1 MTVVK
6 VDAARAAC
14 IKLERLTDGMVGAKI
29 EFQFSPEW
37 EGLTKIAVFTNPV
50 TTKDVL
56 LETNECEI
64 PWEVL
69 SEKHKRVRVGVYG
82 MEGTNIVLPTVYAD
96 IGVVFPAAE
105 PSGDPSAKATPELWA
120 QATDM
125 AQKAFNT
132 ADEAVQVA
140 AEVRADADAG
150 AFRGEKGDPGFS
162 PVVSVEPIEGGVSV
176 TIEDE
181 SGPKSFELYG
191 GGGGAGGPG
200 ESAYEIAVRNGFEG
214 SEEEWL
220 ESLQGEPGPQGPQG
234 ETGPQGARGAT
245 GATGPQGPQ
254 GEKGEKGF
262 SPTVS
267 VDPID
272 GGVSV
277 TIEDESGPK
286 SFELYNGTG
295 SGEGGVSVSV
305 DNVVTETL
313 LWQNPSPTS
322 SFETQTISI
331 PLAEY
336 DMYKILYAPS
346 TSYATRE
353 MSVDARAGSGCVLI
367 GMWADTDSI
376 FHRSVTGST
385 TGLTFANAYVNKEK
399 NNAYCVPLTVYG
411 IKAVDVRGVGGG
423 EGEGADIEFPIA
435 VANGGTGATTAAA
448 ARENLGASP
457 SCVSI
462 TASGKNLDDYIT
474 EGRYYFKEAPTN
486 IPGGVNGWLQV
497 TDVPGM
503 NGVKQ
508 IWSRFGTPGTN
519 DFDTWLRT
527 YSPNTGWG
535 KWWKFMFTD
544 DSFLKSKALSL
555 TVASQTDYDM
565 TTIAAYSRSGV
576 VDVHINTRPVT
587 VSSTWLTVATLP
599 SGYRPPVNIYKVDS
613 YYNTSSNY
621 ANIRL
626 RITTAGLVQ
635 LCLGTAGAN
644 YAFNATFV
652 AA

>member
-1 MTVVK
+1 MTIVK

-14 IKLERLTDGMVGAKI
+14 IKLDRLTDGMVGAKI

-37 EGLTKIAVFTNPV
+37 EGLTKIAVFTNPA

-82 MEGTNIVLPTVYAD
+82 MDGTNIVLPTVYAD

-162 PVVSVEPIEGGVSV
+162 PVVSVEP
-176 TIEDE
+176 
-181 SGPKSFELYG
+181 FE
-191 GGGGAGGPG
+191 
-200 ESAYEIAVRNGFEG
+200 
-214 SEEEWL
+214 
-220 ESLQGEPGPQGPQG
+220 
-234 ETGPQGARGAT
+234 
-245 GATGPQGPQ
+245 
-254 GEKGEKGF
+254 
-262 SPTVS
+262 
-267 VDPID
+267 

-295 SGEGGVSVSV
+295 SGEGGGSVSV

-346 TSYATRE
+346 TSYVTRE

-399 NNAYCVPLTVYG
+399 NNAYCVPLAVYG

-435 VANGGTGATTAAA
+435 VANGGTGATTAED
-448 ARENLGASP
+448 ARKNLGAYP
-457 SCVSI
+457 GCVSI
-462 TASGKNLDDYIT
+462 TTAGKNLNDYT
-474 EGRYYFKEAPTN
+474 TPGWYYFKEAPTG

-497 TDVPGM
+497 VDAPGM

-508 IWSRFGTPGTN
+508 IWYRFGTPGTN
-519 DFDTWLRT
+519 DYDTWVRT

-535 KWWKFMFTD
+535 KWWKVMFTD
-544 DSFLKSKALSL
+544 DSFLKSKTLSL
-555 TVASQTDYDM
+555 TMADQTSYEM

-587 VSSTWLTVATLP
+587 VSSSWFTVATLP
-599 SGYRPPVNIYKVDS
+599 AGYRPPVNIYKVDS

-626 RITTAGLVQ
+626 RITTAGAVQ
-635 LCLGTAGAN
+635 LGLGTAGAN

>member
-191 GGGGAGGPG
+191 GGAGGAG

-254 GEKGEKGF
+254 GETGPQGPQGEKGETGATG
-262 SPTVS
+262 PQGPQGEPGL
-267 VDPID
+267 DAPLPI
-272 GGVSV
+272 S
-277 TIEDESGPK
+277 
-286 SFELYNGTG
+286 
-295 SGEGGVSVSV
+295 
-305 DNVVTETL
+305 
-313 LWQNPSPTS
+313 
-322 SFETQTISI
+322 
-331 PLAEY
+331 
-336 DMYKILYAPS
+336 
-346 TSYATRE
+346 
-353 MSVDARAGSGCVLI
+353 
-367 GMWADTDSI
+367 
-376 FHRSVTGST
+376 
-385 TGLTFANAYVNKEK
+385 
-399 NNAYCVPLTVYG
+399 
-411 IKAVDVRGVGGG
+411 
-423 EGEGADIEFPIA
+423 

-462 TASGKNLDDYIT
+462 TASGKNLDDYT
-474 EGRYYFKEAPTN
+474 TAGWYYFKEAPTGAPSG
-486 IPGGVNGWLQV
+486 INGWLQV
-497 TDVPGM
+497 MTAPGLSI
-503 NGVKQ
+503 VKQ
-508 IWSRFGTPGTN
+508 VWYRYGTPGTN
-519 DFDTWLRT
+519 DYNTWVRT
-527 YSPNTGWG
+527 RNTDGTTWG
-535 KWWKFMFTD
+535 KWWRYAVIND
-544 DSFLKSKALSL
+544 DFLAAKTLSL
-555 TVASQTDYDM
+555 TAANQSNYEITS
-565 TTIAAYSRSGV
+565 IEAYSRSGM
-576 VDVHINTRPVT
+576 VDVHVQAKVTT
-587 VSSTWLTVATLP
+587 VSSGWLTVATLP
-599 SGYRPPVNIYKVDS
+599 AGYRPPVNTYKVAA
-613 YYNTSSNY
+613 YYNSTSNY
-621 ANIRL
+621 ANIRM
-626 RITTAGLVQ
+626 RILPAGSVQ
-635 LCLGTAGAN
+635 LSLGTAGAS
-644 YAFNATFV
+644 YAFHDTFV
-652 AA
+652 AT

>member
-162 PVVSVEPIEGGVSV
+162 PVVSVEPFEGGVSV

-191 GGGGAGGPG
+191 GGGGAGGAG

-254 GEKGEKGF
+254 GPQGEKGETGATG
-262 SPTVS
+262 PQGPQGEPGL
-267 VDPID
+267 DAPLPI
-272 GGVSV
+272 S
-277 TIEDESGPK
+277 
-286 SFELYNGTG
+286 
-295 SGEGGVSVSV
+295 
-305 DNVVTETL
+305 
-313 LWQNPSPTS
+313 
-322 SFETQTISI
+322 
-331 PLAEY
+331 
-336 DMYKILYAPS
+336 
-346 TSYATRE
+346 
-353 MSVDARAGSGCVLI
+353 
-367 GMWADTDSI
+367 
-376 FHRSVTGST
+376 
-385 TGLTFANAYVNKEK
+385 
-399 NNAYCVPLTVYG
+399 
-411 IKAVDVRGVGGG
+411 
-423 EGEGADIEFPIA
+423 

-544 DSFLKSKALSL
+544 DSFLKPKELSL

-565 TTIAAYSRSGV
+565 TTVAAYSRSGV

-587 VSSTWLTVATLP
+587 VSSSWLTVATLP

-613 YYNTSSNY
+613 YYNASSNY
-621 ANIRL
+621 ANLRL

-644 YAFNATFV
+644 HAFNATFV

>member
-82 MEGTNIVLPTVYAD
+82 MDGTDIVLPTVYAD

-181 SGPKSFELYG
+181 NGPKSFELYG
-191 GGGGAGGPG
+191 GGGGAGGAG

-214 SEEEWL
+214 TEEEWL

-254 GEKGEKGF
+254 GEKGF

-313 LWQNPSPTS
+313 LWQNPNPTS
-322 SFETQTISI
+322 SFEAQTISI

-423 EGEGADIEFPIA
+423 EGGGSDIEFPIA
-435 VANGGTGATTAAA
+435 VENGGTGATTAAA
-448 ARENLGASP
+448 ALENLGAYP
-457 SCVSI
+457 GCVAI
-462 TASGKNLDDYIT
+462 TTTGKNLNDYT
-474 EGRYYFKEAPTN
+474 TPGWYYFKEAPTN
-486 IPGGVNGWLQV
+486 IPGGANGWLQV
-497 TDVPGM
+497 VDVPGM
-503 NGVKQ
+503 SGVKQ
-508 IWSRFGTPGTN
+508 IWYRFGTPGTN

-527 YSPNTGWG
+527 YSSNTGWG
-535 KWWKFMFTD
+535 KWWKVMFTD
-544 DSFLKSKALSL
+544 DSFLAAKSLSL
-555 TVASQTDYDM
+555 TAASQTSYTM
-565 TTIAAYSRSGV
+565 TSISAYNRSGV
-576 VDVHINTRPVT
+576 VDVHIQTTPET
-587 VSSTWLTVATLP
+587 SASSWITVATLP
-599 SGYRPPVNIYKVDS
+599 TGSRPPTNIYKDVPYWDATKGAQ
-613 YYNTSSNY
+613 NL
-621 ANIRL
+621 RM
-626 RITTAGLVQ
+626 RITTAGAVQ
-635 LCLGTAGAN
+635 LNRGTVGLN
-644 YAFNATFV
+644 YAFHDTFV
-652 AA
+652 AS